1 MLPRWCRR
9 RVPRATAR
17 RLGTLPFRI
26 RAPLARLIER
36 KAPAAEAFRAP
47 ALGDGEALT
56 SATAAPDYLAL
67 ALRSRVYDHLGETP
81 LQHAPALSEALGA
94 SVHIKRE
101 DVLPG
106 FTFYARCAVNELATL
121 RASSGAAPPRLVT
134 ASIGSRGHALA
145 WAADRLGLDLT
156 VVMPSPTP
164 SSRRDAVS
172 RLGASVLTHGETLV
186 DSQGEAARLAAEE
199 GLVAVGSHDAPPVL
213 AATGTVGLELL
224 RQHGAAAAALSR
236 AAESPLGGTAD
247 AQRAQSPARDTAPP
261 TGLNPPD

>member
-145 WAADRLGLDLT
+145 WAADRLGRPFRDPSETLPSETLPSETLPRPFRDPSETRPRPVRDPSETRPRPFL
-156 VVMPSPTP
+156 PSPP
-164 SSRRDAVS
+164 
-172 RLGASVLTHGETLV
+172 
-186 DSQGEAARLAAEE
+186 
-199 GLVAVGSHDAPPVL
+199 
-213 AATGTVGLELL
+213 
-224 RQHGAAAAALSR
+224 
-236 AAESPLGGTAD
+236 SPLACERHLCLHLP
-247 AQRAQSPARDTAPP
+247 APLPPSPLPRT
-261 TGLNPPD
+261 